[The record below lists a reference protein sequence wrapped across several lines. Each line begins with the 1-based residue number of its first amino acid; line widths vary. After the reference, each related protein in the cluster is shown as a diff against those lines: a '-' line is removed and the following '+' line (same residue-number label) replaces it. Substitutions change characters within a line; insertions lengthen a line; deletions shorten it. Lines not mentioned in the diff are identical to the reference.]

1 MEIKAKYRDFRH
13 ISAVLGTLVGAPM
26 VLDVRKIVRYTYP
39 ILRPDNNPACL
50 KSSSSAFRFAL
61 FMDLIFP

>member
-1 MEIKAKYRDFRH
+1 MDLVSMEIKAKYRNFRH

-39 ILRPDNNPACL
+39 ILRQDKREQKMLNTPI
-50 KSSSSAFRFAL
+50 S
-61 FMDLIFP
+61 

>member
-39 ILRPDNNPACL
+39 ILRQDKREQKMLNTPI
-50 KSSSSAFRFAL
+50 S
-61 FMDLIFP
+61 